1 LLDLQA
7 TLFHGISGKLL
18 HYGCYCNTHQAGH
31 VLTDS
36 VQLEN
41 RGKALALQAYAR
53 QAKGYAMEIMAAV
66 IRVWSERRAGELLE
80 EMKKNGERDAGKGGD
95 RKSLSRDKIVK
106 LPDLGITF
114 NQSSRWKNI
123 SHESVNMSQTHART

>member
-1 LLDLQA
+1 
-7 TLFHGISGKLL
+7 
-18 HYGCYCNTHQAGH
+18 
-31 VLTDS
+31 
-36 VQLEN
+36 VQELIRYETA
-41 RGKALALQAYAR
+41 RRALAEAHAADEVKAIRDKAVALETYAR
-53 QAKGYAMEIMAAV
+53 QANDPEMEIMAAV
-66 IRVWSERRAGELLE
+66 IRLWSERRAGELLE

-123 SHESVNMSQTHART
+123 SHESVNMSQTNART